1 MGSVQTRCCSICKE
15 VKPLS
20 EYPGLRNYY
29 CRACRKAYRR
39 QWKEAN
45 REQERVIKERETD
58 ANRERA
64 RETYAAWKECNRDR
78 VRQVKSEYRA
88 QNADR
93 YRRWNRFGF
102 HGITEEIFLE
112 MLAEQ
117 EYRCAICRCDIS
129 EANSHIDHC
138 HNSGQVRA
146 ILCPGCNQG
155 LGNFR
160 ENTDALE
167 RAIAYLQA
175 FREPQEL
182 PGNEVARR
190 SA

>member
-1 MGSVQTRCCSICKE
+1 MQTRRCSVCKE

-20 EYPGLRNYY
+20 EFPGLRNYY
-29 CRACRKAYRR
+29 CRSCRTAYRR
-39 QWKEAN
+39 RWKEAN
-45 REQERVIKERETD
+45 RDQERETK
-58 ANRERA
+58 ARWTEENRERA
-64 RETYAAWKECNRDR
+64 RETYATWKERNREH
-78 VRQVKSEYRA
+78 VRQVKAKHRME
-88 QNADR
+88 NGDR

-117 EYRCAICRCDIS
+117 DYRCAICRCEIS
-129 EANSHIDHC
+129 EEKSHIDHC
-138 HNSGQVRA
+138 HNSGLVRA

-167 RAIAYLQA
+167 MAIIYLQT
-175 FREPQEL
+175 FQEPQEL
-182 PGNEVARR
+182 PRDEVARR
-190 SA
+190 RAADE